1 MDQTFQLFS
10 GCVLFRNPL
19 TSTCKQTG
27 RSGRR
32 LNNDPG
38 PEGTSDLVGAMSQV
52 LLRCYDFPPRLSG
65 YLFASLPGNRTH
77 RDQIHRKEGCHAER
91 AVDGKHAGLRDPKF
105 AALFPGFKH
114 LDMRTKGAII
124 RVRHGGSGPPLL
136 LLHGYPNNHVLW
148 YAVAAR
154 LAERYHVVLADLR
167 GYGDSSLPDPGPN
180 LINYSF
186 RVMAEDML
194 KVMDNLGYQR
204 FFLVGHDRGA
214 RLSHRMCL
222 DHPDRVM
229 KLCLLDMLPNYYTWT
244 TVNKNR
250 AIGAWHWMF
259 MAQPEPFPETMM
271 SAVPAEWFLKGRGN
285 ARNPPKIVFDE
296 YIRCWT
302 NKTITGSCRDYR
314 AFATIDFEMDTA
326 DKDRQIGMPLLI
338 LWGTRGAPPTQE
350 YPTVWRTY
358 ASNLVDAQPLPTG
371 HYLQEEA
378 PDQVVEHFIK
388 FFTT

>member
-1 MDQTFQLFS
+1 VTRRARGDNHIRQEETMTDQRAEMTTHPQ
-10 GCVLFRNPL
+10 
-19 TSTCKQTG
+19 
-27 RSGRR
+27 
-32 LNNDPG
+32 
-38 PEGTSDLVGAMSQV
+38 PEPT
-52 LLRCYDFPPRLSG
+52 
-65 YLFASLPGNRTH
+65 
-77 RDQIHRKEGCHAER
+77 E
-91 AVDGKHAGLRDPKF
+91 AGLSRRGLVRALAAGAAAGGVVTPASAQQTAMLAEATSADYARDPTRWGSAEV

-154 LAERYHVVLADLR
+154 LAEHYHVVLADLR
-167 GYGDSSLPDPGPN
+167 GYGDSSLPEPGPK
-180 LINYSF
+180 LINYSL
-186 RVMAEDML
+186 RVMAEDMIE
-194 KVMDNLGYQR
+194 VMESLGHPR

-214 RLSHRMCL
+214 RVSHRMCL

-229 KLCLLDMLPNYYTWT
+229 KLCLLDMLPNYYAWT
-244 TVNKNR
+244 TLNKNR
-250 AIGAWHWMF
+250 AVGAWHWLF
-259 MAQPEPFPETMM
+259 MAQPEPFPETMI
-271 SAVPAEWFLKGRGN
+271 SAVPVEWFLKGRGN
-285 ARNPPKIVFDE
+285 ARNPPKIVLDE
-296 YIRCWT
+296 YFRCFT
-302 NKTITGSCRDYR
+302 KKTITGACRDYR

-338 LWGTRGAPPTQE
+338 LWGSRGAPPTQE
-350 YPTVWRTY
+350 YPTVWRKF

-378 PDQVVEHFIK
+378 PDQVYDHLVK